1 MKTLSSCILI
11 FVAALALIG
20 CSQPHPNITDYPDI
34 KNFSY
39 QRKGDMDLVAVS
51 YAIANKLE
59 INLKA
64 PLSPDDTIIVASFV
78 DVNNL
83 NASSTFGRIMAE
95 QVGSRLAQKGYKVIE
110 MKLRQ
115 NSIFVEEGKGEFL
128 LSRDLKNISLNHN
141 ATAVVVGTY
150 ACSRDKIYISTR
162 FVNPSNSV
170 ILSSFDYGMPASLNM
185 QKYLTAN

>member
-20 CSQPHPNITDYPDI
+20 CSQPHPNITEYPDI

-51 YAIANKLE
+51 YAIANQLE

-64 PLSPDDTIIVASFV
+64 PISPDDTVIVASFV

-141 ATAVVVGTY
+141 AAAVVVGTY